1 MKFMWTSAIVFVALA
16 VAPSIAAAESSGAHV
31 GEVRLFAVARGDRA
45 VVAQLQDEG
54 WVDVNG
60 QLLDV
65 DRYGEL
71 YRRIG
76 RTWTADGVAANRFA
90 VPRLEDST
98 QPTRSSDNPF
108 GVLGH
113 GDVLSSGR
121 VRPVT
126 SRRSPLSYWI
136 FAGRHAASTASGA
149 PREQR

>member
-1 MKFMWTSAIVFVALA
+1 MKFMWTSAIVFVTLA
-16 VAPSIAAAESSGAHV
+16 VAPSIATAESSGAHV
-31 GEVRLFAVARGDRA
+31 GEVRLFAVARGDRT
-45 VVAQLQDEG
+45 VVTQLHDEG
-54 WVDVNG
+54 WVEANG

-65 DRYGEL
+65 ERYGEL

-76 RTWTADGVAANRFA
+76 RTWTADGVATNRFA

-108 GVLGH
+108 GVLGP
-113 GDVLSSGR
+113 GDLVSSGR

-136 FAGRHAASTASGA
+136 FAGQHAASTASGA
-149 PREQR
+149 SRQLQ